1 LKRSEYIA
9 LGAVG
14 VLIAVTF
21 WPRGAVPPDT
31 DLNAKP
37 LEQQDGFQ
45 TLAFASKEECL
56 NAQILTAARC
66 DDAFKNAE
74 PAALA
79 DAPKFDSMDKC
90 TAEFGANGCKSATWN
105 GASVFVPVLAGMLMA
120 RALTGSQAASQP
132 LYPPRTGPAACPPGG
147 TNPPECQQSRS
158 AGSGAASSGGGAS
171 RRHYSTGSGRSI
183 TLALGSAIVDRISPT
198 RSPTSG
204 RGGGT
209 WTTTRA
215 VTAARVAAS
224 SSSAT
229 SSRGGFGSTSRSHS
243 SFGS

>member
-1 LKRSEYIA
+1 MKRSEYIA

-21 WPRGAVPPDT
+21 WPRSETPPIETGA
-31 DLNAKP
+31 KS

-56 NAQILTAARC
+56 NAQILTATAC
-66 DDAFKNAE
+66 DTEFRNAE

-90 TAEFGANGCKSATWN
+90 TAEFGATGCKSASWN
-105 GASVFVPVLAGMLMA
+105 GASVFVPVLAGVLMA
-120 RALTGSQAASQP
+120 RALNAGGQSSSQP

-147 TNPPECQQSRS
+147 NNGPECQSRNS
-158 AGSGAASSGGGAS
+158 GSSSSSSGSSG
-171 RRHYSTGSGRSI
+171 RYYSTGSGRSVA
-183 TLALGSAIVDRISPT
+183 LALGSSVVNRISPAGIA
-198 RSPTSG
+198 SVG
-204 RGGGT
+204 RGGGS

-215 VTAARVAAS
+215 VTAARVASTS
-224 SSSAT
+224 SSST
-229 SSRGGFGSTSRSHS
+229 TSRGGFGSTSRSHS

>member
-14 VLIAVTF
+14 VLIVATF
-21 WPRGAVPPDT
+21 WPRSETPPVDVE
-31 DLNAKP
+31 AKS

-45 TLAFASKEECL
+45 TLAFANKEECL
-56 NAQILTAARC
+56 NSQILTATRC
-66 DDAFKNAE
+66 DDEFRNAE

-90 TAEFGANGCKSATWN
+90 TAEFGANGCKSASWN
-105 GASVFVPVLAGMLMA
+105 GTSVFVPVLAGMLMA
-120 RALTGSQAASQP
+120 RALTGGQAASQP
-132 LYPPRTGPAACPPGG
+132 LYPARTGPAACPPGG
-147 TNPPECQQSRS
+147 NNPPECQQSRTS
-158 AGSGAASSGGGAS
+158 GSSSTASGGGSS

-198 RSPTSG
+198 RSVTTG